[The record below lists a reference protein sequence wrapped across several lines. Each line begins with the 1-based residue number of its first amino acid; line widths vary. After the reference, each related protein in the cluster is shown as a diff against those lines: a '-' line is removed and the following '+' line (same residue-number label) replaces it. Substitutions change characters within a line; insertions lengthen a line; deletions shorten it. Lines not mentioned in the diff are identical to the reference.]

1 MSAEILPF
9 RTKKLTGFLPEEYRT
24 DKAAHDFRLK
34 ANSFLKDAFEDTAP
48 AEYCAPE
55 SDPA

>member
-9 RTKKLTGFLPEEYRT
+9 RTKKLTGFLPEES
-24 DKAAHDFRLK
+24 KQAE
-34 ANSFLKDAFEDTAP
+34 KDEDTAP
-48 AEYCAPE
+48 AEYVSPE